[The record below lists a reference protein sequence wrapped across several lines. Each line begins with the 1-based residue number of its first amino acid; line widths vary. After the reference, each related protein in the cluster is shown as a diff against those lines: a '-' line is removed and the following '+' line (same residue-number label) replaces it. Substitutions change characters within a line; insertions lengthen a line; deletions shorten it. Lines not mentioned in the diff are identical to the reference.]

1 MPIEPILT
9 DIAVNDH
16 PKSYL
21 YVFVFGEAKHHYID
35 VPGTHVW
42 YFPSPKLLGPE
53 NKANKFA
60 ANKKIEELVKI
71 YKAYKSKE
79 TEKEIA
85 FVETKE
91 KITIGEEDTDI
102 KITK

>member
-1 MPIEPILT
+1 MYGI
-9 DIAVNDH
+9 
-16 PKSYL
+16 S
-21 YVFVFGEAKHHYID
+21 
-35 VPGTHVW
+35 
-42 YFPSPKLLGPE
+42 LGPE

-60 ANKKIEELVKI
+60 ANKKIEELVKV
-71 YKAYKSKE
+71 YKAHKSKE

-102 KITK
+102 KITKQELEYLEKLKQLLSGSKMVIIKGDLRIEVE